1 MFVISQR
8 ELCLWVRWRLR
19 DQTNGCVIVTV
30 LRIAIPNK
38 GRLNQNSVRLMN
50 RIGFPVPDSNSR
62 TLIAEF
68 GKGRYQILLARA
80 QDIPEFV
87 EMGVADLGIT
97 GLDLVLEAN
106 RRVERVMDLDYGRCR
121 LVVAVPDESKVNEAA
136 QIEDGC
142 TVATT
147 FPKLTSEYFSGIGKD
162 VKIASVSGATEMTP
176 QIGLADVITD
186 LTETGSTLKLNHL
199 REVGVIMESVAV
211 LVANPAS
218 LKSKRGRVD
227 EVTSAIDSVIGA
239 SRKRYMMA
247 NVPKDTLSNLE
258 SLVPGVSGPTIMNII
273 GRDDLVA
280 IHAVVNEDEVNGI
293 IAVLKEIGGTG
304 ILIVPIERMV
314 L

>member
-1 MFVISQR
+1 M
-8 ELCLWVRWRLR
+8 
-19 DQTNGCVIVTV
+19 
-30 LRIAIPNK
+30 LRIAVPNK
-38 GRLNQNSVRLMN
+38 GRLNQSSVRLMN
-50 RIGFPVPDSNSR
+50 RIGFPISDSNSR

-97 GLDLVLEAN
+97 GLDLVLETN
-106 RRVERVMDLDYGRCR
+106 RSVERIRTLDYGTCR
-121 LVVAVPDESKVNEAA
+121 LVVAVPDESDVTDAT

-142 TVATT
+142 TVATS
-147 FPKLTSEYFSGIGKD
+147 FPNLTQEYFSNIGKN
-162 VKIASVSGATEMTP
+162 VKIATVTGATEVTP

-199 REVGVIMESVAV
+199 KEVGVVMESVAV
-211 LVANPAS
+211 LIGNQAS
-218 LKSKRGRVD
+218 LEAKAGRV
-227 EVTSAIDSVIGA
+227 EEITSAIDSVIAA
-239 SRKRYMMA
+239 SRKRYLMA
-247 NVPKDTLSNLE
+247 NVPKDTLANLE
-258 SLVPGVSGPTIMNII
+258 NLIPGVSGPTIMNII
-273 GRDDLVA
+273 GREDLVA
-280 IHAVVNEDEVNGI
+280 IHAVVSEDAVNGI